1 MHQVVRSAFS
11 EQMQVIYASAIQV
24 FKCSQRACN
33 EYECSRQLHPSL
45 IFVEEMDSG
54 RYNVTHAFQIWR
66 NCACER
72 LTVIKRRRAMKK
84 QCRNKAM
91 TKLSENQTV
100 VVARYVQHHAT
111 AYNKLQTS
119 QLSTTNNMSKINV
132 QRGLR
137 NYIAFYRRLCLFAG
151 GISHALRNS
160 KKQAQAR
167 LQKKE
172 SRVDS
177 LCD

>member
-1 MHQVVRSAFS
+1 VRAS
-11 EQMQVIYASAIQV
+11 E
-24 FKCSQRACN
+24 
-33 EYECSRQLHPSL
+33 
-45 IFVEEMDSG
+45 
-54 RYNVTHAFQIWR
+54 
-66 NCACER
+66 
-72 LTVIKRRRAMKK
+72 LTVITAQESNK
-84 QCRNKAM
+84 KAM
-91 TKLSENQTV
+91 LSQSSNDEIRKSDCRGF
-100 VVARYVQHHAT
+100 ARYVQHHAT